1 MDLIWMMQDSF
12 LKKCEVK
19 GMNIERIYIGGWFQR
34 TTLQLSEIYDF
45 VRDGTSELK
54 LDKNKLKKM
63 QSELELVSIEYG
75 IDGLEF
81 LMLTTQSGIHV
92 KIFEDGLI
100 VLNDSDVNEFSL
112 FQDIDGLT
120 NYYEKKL
127 SPALTYLFSLGAPV
141 PKELANIETVYPYFI
156 VLNNAK
162 EEQIQ
167 ALLSRTDKEKYF
179 DFKNNNYDV
188 VRGNKYYFINS
199 KTKDLHQVERYIEE
213 QIFIREF
220 KGQLHRYLNLH
231 RIIWEK
237 IDEVKESTS
246 VCGKDIVAFSS
257 KIDGYRKTVNL
268 IDSRI
273 NQMNTYI
280 KTREKIAKNDEN
292 LIESLDLI
300 GYRYETLINTVSYMQ
315 QIWSMTKN
323 YLAQAANLFS
333 NLESKVTEKSVNNL
347 TIVTSM
353 GVGASLIGLFTES
366 APSFTSFGVIYFF
379 ALAIIGYLVNKIMKK
394 VSENRK
400 YEIADI
406 EYDRNIK

>member
-1 MDLIWMMQDSF
+1 M
-12 LKKCEVK
+12 K
-19 GMNIERIYIGGWFQR
+19 IEKVYIGGWFQR

-45 VRDGTSELK
+45 VRDGTSQLK
-54 LDKNKLKKM
+54 LDKNKLQKM
-63 QSELELVSIEYG
+63 RAELDLSNIEYG
-75 IDGLEF
+75 IDGLEY
-81 LMLTTQSGIHV
+81 LMLTTTAGIHI

-100 VLNDSDVNEFSL
+100 VLNDADVNEFSL
-112 FQDIDGLT
+112 FQDIDSLAE
-120 NYYEKKL
+120 YYGKKL
-127 SPALTYLFSLGAPV
+127 SPALSYLFSLGAPV

-156 VLNNAK
+156 VLNNATQA
-162 EEQIQ
+162 QIQ
-167 ALLSRTDKEKYF
+167 ALLSRTEKQKYF
-179 DFKNNNYDV
+179 DFKNDHYEV
-188 VRGNKYYFINS
+188 VRGNKYYFINN

-237 IDEVKESTS
+237 IDDVKENAH
-246 VCGKDIVAFSS
+246 VRGKDIIAFSN

-280 KTREKIAKNDEN
+280 KTREKIAKSDSN

-315 QIWSMTKN
+315 QIWAMTKN
-323 YLAQAANLFS
+323 YLNQAAKLFEG
-333 NLESKVTEKSVNNL
+333 LESSITEKSVNSL

-353 GVGASLIGLFTES
+353 GVGASLIDLFTES
-366 APSFTSFGVIYFF
+366 APSFSSFGFIYFF
-379 ALAIIGYLVNKIMKK
+379 ILAVVGYSVNKIMKK
-394 VSENRK
+394 ISENRK
-400 YEIADI
+400 YEISDI
-406 EYDRNIK
+406 EYDKNIK